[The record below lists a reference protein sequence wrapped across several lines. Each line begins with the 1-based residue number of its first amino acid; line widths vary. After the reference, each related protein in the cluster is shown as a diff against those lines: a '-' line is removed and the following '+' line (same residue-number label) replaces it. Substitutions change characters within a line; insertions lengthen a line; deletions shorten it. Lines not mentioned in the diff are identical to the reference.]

1 MDRLFP
7 LLGASLLRWCIWLS
21 VVLTSGC
28 AQLQFEQWDA
38 HYGKPTPKE
47 VKATAAGPLTY
58 YGQIRPL
65 LEKRCVNC
73 HGCYDAPC
81 QLKQEAYEGLLRG
94 ANATPVYSGVRLLAA
109 EPTRLF
115 EDAHTTAQWRE
126 KGFYPVFNERREEG
140 NNNLQLSLLAQTLLL
155 KKAHPLPSKGLLPES
170 FALGLDAK
178 HECPRIETYQAFAKA
193 NPLAGMPYGLPA
205 LKPNESKKI
214 LDWVSQGAPMGT
226 PPSLPPLA
234 AELIEQWEA
243 FFNGPSLKQQL
254 VGRYL
259 YEHLFL
265 AQLYFP
271 TVPGAHFRL
280 VRSKTPPGEPL
291 DPISTRRPYDDPGVA
306 RVYYRLRLDPSSLLA
321 KTYMPYALSA
331 ERFTLWHQ
339 WFLNPN
345 FSVDRLPSY
354 SEVESANPFI
364 TFAQLPVEARYRF
377 LLSEAQF
384 TIMNFIKGPV
394 CRGQVALNVIQDHFW
409 VFFLAP
415 QTQQGPTFADFLA
428 RNSAH
433 LYLPVMESNNLI
445 PVGTWASYSRL
456 QMNYLEAKAAY
467 VRESIKGEENLG
479 LGLIWDG
486 DGGQNPNG
494 ALTIFRH
501 RDSASVHKGLIGP
514 APKTAWVIGYPLLE
528 RIHYLLV
535 AGFDVY
541 GNLPHQL
548 MSRLYMDFLRMEGE
562 MNFVELLPKKT
573 QQTELAFWY
582 RDAENDLQRY
592 IDAYL
597 NHLPNRPLINYRSDN
612 PKQELFQALRQHLG
626 AAAASPHQLNP
637 QAPSDAVL
645 ASLQV
650 PPEALKWLPQ
660 TTLLLVPDEGVFTLV
675 HVSAYS
681 NLSSLFGEERRRR
694 PLEDQLII
702 TCGIVGAYPNSF
714 LRVNRQDLPLLASQM
729 ASLNSE
735 EAYQA
740 FKRRFGVRRT
750 DGNFWANSD
759 EVARIFQQ
767 QQPAEAAV
775 LDYNRLENR

>member
-1 MDRLFP
+1 MYRLSP
-7 LLGASLLRWCIWLS
+7 LLRRWIWLS
-21 VVLTSGC
+21 FVFISGC
-28 AQLQFEQWDA
+28 AQLRLEQWDA
-38 HYGKPTPKE
+38 HYGK
-47 VKATAAGPLTY
+47 ATAKERTVSAPGPLTY

-94 ANATPVYSGVRLLAA
+94 ANAQPVYGTRLLAT

-115 EDAHTTAQWRE
+115 EDAQTTAEWRS
-126 KGFYPVFNERREEG
+126 KGFYPVFNERRAEG
-140 NNNLQLSLLAQTLLL
+140 NNNLQLSLLAQTLIL
-155 KKAHPLPSKGLLPES
+155 KKNHPLPSKGLLPER

-178 HECPRIETYQAFAKA
+178 YECPRIETYQAFAKA

-205 LKPNESKKI
+205 LKPAEAKKI
-214 LDWVSQGAPMGT
+214 LDWVSLGAPMGT
-226 PPSLPPLA
+226 PPQLPSQADEQLQ
-234 AELIEQWEA
+234 QWEA

-254 VGRYL
+254 MGRYL

-265 AQLYFP
+265 AHLYFANA
-271 TVPGAHFRL
+271 PGAHFRL
-280 VRSKTPPGEPL
+280 VRSKTPPGEPI

-331 ERFTLWHQ
+331 ERLALWHS

-345 FSVDRLPSY
+345 FTVDRLPNY

-415 QTQQGPTFADFLA
+415 ETQQGAPFAQFLA
-428 RNSAH
+428 HNSAH

-445 PVGTWASYSRL
+445 PVGSWATYSRL

-467 VRESIKGEENLG
+467 VRESLKSEENLG

-486 DGGQNPNG
+486 DGGRNPNA

-501 RDSASVHKGLIGP
+501 RDSASVHQGLIGP

-541 GNLPHQL
+541 GNVPHQL
-548 MSRLYMDFLRMEGE
+548 MSRLYMDFLRIEGE

-582 RDAENDLQRY
+582 RDAERDLQRY

-597 NHLPNRPLINYRSDN
+597 NHMPDRPLLQYSSAD

-626 AAAASPHQLNP
+626 QAAQSPRHLNP
-637 QAPSDAVL
+637 RTATEHTLDAL
-645 ASLQV
+645 RL
-650 PPEALKWLPQ
+650 PPAALKWLPQ
-660 TTLLLVPDEGVFTLV
+660 TTLLLVPEEGIFTLV

-702 TCGIVGAYPNSF
+702 TRGVVGAYPNSF
-714 LRVNRQDLPLLASQM
+714 LRVNRQDLALWAAQL

-735 EAYQA
+735 ADYQTL
-740 FKRRFGVRRT
+740 KRRFGVRRT
-750 DGNFWANSD
+750 DANFWAHSD
-759 EVARIFQQ
+759 DLARIFHQ
-767 QQPAEAAV
+767 QQPSEAAV